1 MLILLLRFYRLSIRK
16 YKYVKCERV
25 CGSPEYIIIV
35 THVCHLNFNKEGN
48 GGSGPALDRLVLFH
62 DTRSGT
68 VVCFVVLVGY
78 PPESSRRIVR

>member
-1 MLILLLRFYRLSIRK
+1 MY
-16 YKYVKCERV
+16 
-25 CGSPEYIIIV
+25 GSPEYIIIATNV
-35 THVCHLNFNKEGN
+35 RLLNFNKEGN